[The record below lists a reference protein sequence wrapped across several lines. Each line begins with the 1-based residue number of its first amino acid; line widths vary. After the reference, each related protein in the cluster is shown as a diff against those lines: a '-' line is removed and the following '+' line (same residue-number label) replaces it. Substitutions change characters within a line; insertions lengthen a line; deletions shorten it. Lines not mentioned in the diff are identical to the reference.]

1 MANDIKGITVK
12 IGADTTDLSKAMSSA
27 NRSITTTQKQ
37 LNEVQKALKLDP
49 SNTEL
54 LAQKYRLL
62 TEKADETRKKLQTL
76 KDAQSQVE
84 EQYQNGEIDQ
94 GKYDAFRRELITT
107 ENQLKELEKDV
118 ARSNVTINSFGEKM
132 KETGGKLT
140 AAGKAVMPV
149 SAAVAGIGTAA
160 AVSAVNFEDAMA
172 KVSTIADTTEVPLD
186 ELRSQILALSS
197 QTGISAN
204 EIADNVY
211 NAISAGQK
219 TGDAVN
225 FVTNSTKL
233 AKAGFADAG
242 AALDVLTTILNA
254 YGMEA
259 SEVTN
264 VSDMLIQTQNL
275 GKTTVAELSSSMGK
289 VIPTAN
295 AYHVQ
300 LDQLCAGYAKMT
312 ANGVA
317 TAEST
322 TYMNSMLNELGKRG
336 TTVSD
341 ILKEKTGK
349 SFAELMENGASLADV
364 LSILKESADEQN
376 LSFGDL
382 WSSAEAGKAGLIL
395 LGDSAEDFN
404 STLAQM
410 RESTG
415 ATESAFEKLQTNSSK
430 INKAVNAVKNTFII
444 LGGVILDTFSPAI
457 DAVTGG
463 IQKLC
468 GWISSLPSGIQAIIV
483 VIGTLIA
490 AAGPLLV
497 VLGTL
502 MTSIGS
508 LAPKISTASTAVS
521 TFSAGLVLPLAP
533 IAAIAA
539 AVTAL
544 ILIIADLYKNNEDF
558 RNNIQII
565 WNSIKEIL
573 STVLTEIQTN
583 FSFVWDAVKVIV
595 ETALNLI
602 VATTQ
607 VFADALS
614 GNWENISSDI
624 TNIVTILKD
633 GILSLFTVLKDGIL
647 NLITN
652 VLYPKL
658 VSVWNTIKTAVLQKV
673 TEIKTNAV
681 NKFNELVTSLV
692 NMGSSFYNAGVNAFQ
707 NLWEGMKE
715 IWRSLKDWVTDTIN
729 WLKDKL
735 AFWRSA
741 NREMSD
747 DADGSHAGGLDY
759 VPFDGYKANVNVN
772 GNGNVNEK
780 GNGEGNENA
789 SQDGQPH
796 PFHPPS
802 VEEVRAYCENKGY
815 RISPERFMDYYTA
828 NGWRLGKSEMKDW
841 KAVVRN
847 WERKEAKQTENVS
860 GYCRQESGKGV
871 KGYGRCEGADAGSEK
886 YDGTVL

>member
-633 GILSLFTVLKDGIL
+633 GIL

-759 VPFDGYKANVNVN
+759 VPFDGYKAILH
-772 GNGNVNEK
+772 K
-780 GNGEGNENA
+780 GERVLTA
-789 SQDGQPH
+789 Q
-796 PFHPPS
+796 
-802 VEEVRAYCENKGY
+802 ENKTYQSNVTTKSGDTNVTVTQNFY
-815 RISPERFMDYYTA
+815 NSSENTA
-828 NGWRLGKSEMKDW
+828 
-841 KAVVRN
+841 
-847 WERKEAKQTENVS
+847 RKEQKELQRTFRKL
-860 GYCRQESGKGV
+860 GFTGV
-871 KGYGRCEGADAGSEK
+871 
-886 YDGTVL
+886 

>member
-1 MANDIKGITVK
+1 MANDIKGIIVR

-27 NRSITTTQKQ
+27 NRSISTTQKQ

-49 SNTEL
+49 SNTDL

-76 KDAQSQVE
+76 KDAQEQVE
-84 EQYQNGEIDQ
+84 EQYRNGEIDQ
-94 GKYDAFRRELITT
+94 GKYDAFRRELIST
-107 ENQLKELEKDV
+107 ENQLKKLEKE
-118 ARSNVTINSFGEKM
+118 AAKSNAAINSFGEKM
-132 KETGGKLT
+132 KDIGGKLT
-140 AAGKAVMPV
+140 AAGKTIMPL
-149 SAAVAGIGTAA
+149 SAAVVGIGTAA
-160 AVSAVNFEDAMA
+160 AVSAVDFEDAMA

-186 ELRSQILALSS
+186 ELRSQILSLSS
-197 QTGISAN
+197 QTGISAS

-242 AALDVLTTILNA
+242 AALDVLTTILSA

-300 LDQLCAGYAKMT
+300 LDQLCTGYAKMT

-322 TYMNSMLNELGKRG
+322 TYMNSMLNELGKSG

-341 ILKEKTGK
+341 ILKDKTGK
-349 SFAELMENGASLADV
+349 SFAELMEDGHSLADV
-364 LSILKESADEQN
+364 LSILKDSADEQN

-395 LGDSAEDFN
+395 LGESADDFN
-404 STLAQM
+404 TTLTQM
-410 RESTG
+410 RESSG
-415 ATESAFEKLQTNSSK
+415 ATDSAFEKLQTNSFK
-430 INKAVNAVKNTFII
+430 
-444 LGGVILDTFSPAI
+444 
-457 DAVTGG
+457 

-468 GWISSLPSGIQAIIV
+468 NWISSLPMGIQTIIV

-490 AAGPLLV
+490 SAGPLLV

-508 LAPKISTASTAVS
+508 LAPMFSTAVTAVS
-521 TFSAGLVLPLAP
+521 AFSAGLALPIAP

-602 VATTQ
+602 VVATQ
-607 VFADALS
+607 FFADVLS
-614 GNWENISSDI
+614 GNWKNISGDI
-624 TNIVTILKD
+624 TNIVTVLKD

-658 VSVWNTIKTAVLQKV
+658 VSVWNTIKTAVL
-673 TEIKTNAV
+673 
-681 NKFNELVTSLV
+681 
-692 NMGSSFYNAGVNAFQ
+692 MY
-707 NLWEGMKE
+707 
-715 IWRSLKDWVTDTIN
+715 
-729 WLKDKL
+729 
-735 AFWRSA
+735 
-741 NREMSD
+741 
-747 DADGSHAGGLDY
+747 
-759 VPFDGYKANVNVN
+759 
-772 GNGNVNEK
+772 
-780 GNGEGNENA
+780 
-789 SQDGQPH
+789 
-796 PFHPPS
+796 
-802 VEEVRAYCENKGY
+802 
-815 RISPERFMDYYTA
+815 SP
-828 NGWRLGKSEMKDW
+828 LLSI
-841 KAVVRN
+841 
-847 WERKEAKQTENVS
+847 
-860 GYCRQESGKGV
+860 
-871 KGYGRCEGADAGSEK
+871 AGSRTRGRTNMK
-886 YDGTVL
+886 TA

>member
-759 VPFDGYKANVNVN
+759 VPFDGYKAILH
-772 GNGNVNEK
+772 K
-780 GNGEGNENA
+780 GERVLTA
-789 SQDGQPH
+789 Q
-796 PFHPPS
+796 
-802 VEEVRAYCENKGY
+802 ENKTYQSNVTTKSGDTNVTVTQNFY
-815 RISPERFMDYYTA
+815 NSSENTA
-828 NGWRLGKSEMKDW
+828 
-841 KAVVRN
+841 
-847 WERKEAKQTENVS
+847 RKEQKELQRTFRKL
-860 GYCRQESGKGV
+860 GFTGV
-871 KGYGRCEGADAGSEK
+871 
-886 YDGTVL
+886 

>member
-27 NRSITTTQKQ
+27 NRSISTTQKQ
-37 LNEVQKALKLDP
+37 LNEIQRALKLDL
-49 SNTEL
+49 SNAEL
-54 LAQKYRLL
+54 LSQKYRLL

-76 KDAQSQVE
+76 KDAQEQVE
-84 EQYQNGEIDQ
+84 EQYRNGEIDQ
-94 GKYDAFRRELITT
+94 GKYEAFRRELIST
-107 ENQLKELEKDV
+107 ENQLKKLEKE
-118 ARSNVTINSFGEKM
+118 AAKSNAAINSFGEKM
-132 KETGGKLT
+132 KDTGGKLT
-140 AAGKAVMPV
+140 AAGKTIMPL
-149 SAAVAGIGTAA
+149 SAAVVGIGTAA
-160 AVSAVNFEDAMA
+160 AVSAVDFEDAMA
-172 KVSTIADTTEVPLD
+172 KVSTIADTTEIPLD
-186 ELRSQILALSS
+186 ELRSQILYLSS

-242 AALDVLTTILNA
+242 AALDVLTTILNS

-322 TYMNSMLNELGKRG
+322 TYMNSMLNELGKSG

-364 LSILKESADEQN
+364 LSVLKDSADEQN

-395 LGDSAEDFN
+395 LGDSADDFN
-404 STLAQM
+404 ATLVQM

-415 ATESAFEKLQTNSSK
+415 ATDSAFEKLQTNSTK
-430 INKAVNAVKNTFII
+430 INKAVNAVKNTFIV
-444 LGGVILDTFSPAI
+444 LGGVILDTFSPVI

-468 GWISSLPSGIQAIIV
+468 RWISSLPIGIQTIIV

-508 LAPKISTASTAVS
+508 LAPLLSTAVTAIS
-521 TFSAGLVLPLAP
+521 AFSAGLALPLAP

-539 AVTAL
+539 AVAAL
-544 ILIIADLYKNNEDF
+544 ILIIVDLYKNNEDF

-565 WNSIKEIL
+565 WNSIKDFL
-573 STVLTEIQTN
+573 SAVLAEIQTT
-583 FSFVWDAVKVIV
+583 FSFVWNAVKVIV

-602 VATTQ
+602 VAATQ
-607 VFADALS
+607 LFADIFS

-633 GILSLFTVLKDGIL
+633 GIISLFTVLKDGIL

-652 VLYPKL
+652 ILYPKL
-658 VSVWNTIKTAVLQKV
+658 VSIWNTIKTAVLQKV
-673 TEIKTNAV
+673 TEIKTNAI

-692 NMGSSFYNAGVNAFQ
+692 NMGYSFYNAGCNAFSS
-707 NLWEGMKE
+707 LWNGMKE

-741 NREMSD
+741 NEEMND
-747 DADGSHAGGLDY
+747 GADGSHAGGLDY
-759 VPFDGYKANVNVN
+759 VPFDGYKAILH
-772 GNGNVNEK
+772 K
-780 GNGEGNENA
+780 GERVLTA
-789 SQDGQPH
+789 Q
-796 PFHPPS
+796 
-802 VEEVRAYCENKGY
+802 ENKPI
-815 RISPERFMDYYTA
+815 RTILQIKMVIPMFP
-828 NGWRLGKSEMKDW
+828 
-841 KAVVRN
+841 
-847 WERKEAKQTENVS
+847 
-860 GYCRQESGKGV
+860 
-871 KGYGRCEGADAGSEK
+871 
-886 YDGTVL
+886 

>member
-27 NRSITTTQKQ
+27 NRSISTTQKQ

-242 AALDVLTTILNA
+242 SALDVLTTILNA

-300 LDQLCAGYAKMT
+300 LDQLCTGYAKMT

-322 TYMNSMLNELGKRG
+322 TYMNSMLNELGKSG

-364 LSILKESADEQN
+364 LSILKDSADEQN

-395 LGDSAEDFN
+395 LGDSADDFN
-404 STLAQM
+404 ATLAQM

-415 ATESAFEKLQTNSSK
+415 AAESAFEKLQTNSSK

-457 DAVTGG
+457 NAVTIS
-463 IQKLC
+463 IQRLC
-468 GWISSLPSGIQAIIV
+468 EWVSSLPTGIQTVIV

-490 AAGPLLV
+490 ATGPLLV

-508 LAPKISTASTAVS
+508 LAPLFSTAVTAIS
-521 TFSAGLVLPLAP
+521 AFSAGLALPLAP

-602 VATTQ
+602 VAATQ
-607 VFADALS
+607 LFADIFS
-614 GNWENISSDI
+614 GNWENIGSDI
-624 TNIVTILKD
+624 TNIVTVLKD

-692 NMGSSFYNAGVNAFQ
+692 NMGSSFYNAGCNAFQ

-729 WLKDKL
+729 WLKEKL

-759 VPFDGYKANVNVN
+759 VPFDGYKAILH
-772 GNGNVNEK
+772 K
-780 GNGEGNENA
+780 GERVLTA
-789 SQDGQPH
+789 Q
-796 PFHPPS
+796 
-802 VEEVRAYCENKGY
+802 ENKTYQNNTTNKSGDTNVSVTQNFY
-815 RISPERFMDYYTA
+815 NSSENTA
-828 NGWRLGKSEMKDW
+828 
-841 KAVVRN
+841 
-847 WERKEAKQTENVS
+847 RKEQKELQRTLRKL
-860 GYCRQESGKGV
+860 GFTGV
-871 KGYGRCEGADAGSEK
+871 
-886 YDGTVL
+886 

>member
-27 NRSITTTQKQ
+27 NRSISTTQKQ

-54 LAQKYRLL
+54 LTQKYRLL

-76 KDAQSQVE
+76 KDVQSQVE

-322 TYMNSMLNELGKRG
+322 TYMNSMLNELGKSG

-349 SFAELMENGASLADV
+349 SFAELMEGGASLADV

-404 STLAQM
+404 DTLAQM

-415 ATESAFEKLQTNSSK
+415 ATDSAFEKLQTNSSK

-468 GWISSLPSGIQAIIV
+468 GWISSLPMGIQTIIV

-490 AAGPLLV
+490 AAGPLLIM
-497 VLGTL
+497 LGTL

-508 LAPKISTASTAVS
+508 LAPMISTASTAIS
-521 TFSAGLVLPLAP
+521 TFSAGLTWPLAP

-544 ILIIADLYKNNEDF
+544 ILIVADLYKNNEDF

-565 WNSIKEIL
+565 WNSIKDFFNRVL
-573 STVLTEIQTN
+573 SEIQTN
-583 FSFVWDAVKVIV
+583 FSFVWDALKVIV
-595 ETALNLI
+595 ETALNYI
-602 VATTQ
+602 VSITQ
-607 VFADALS
+607 LFADIFS
-614 GNWENISSDI
+614 GNWENIGSDI
-624 TNIVTILKD
+624 TNIVTVLKD

-658 VSVWNTIKTAVLQKV
+658 VSIWNTIKTAVLQKV
-673 TEIKTNAV
+673 TEIKTNAA
-681 NKFNELVTSLV
+681 SL
-692 NMGSSFYNAGVNAFQ
+692 
-707 NLWEGMKE
+707 
-715 IWRSLKDWVTDTIN
+715 TN
-729 WLKDKL
+729 WLL
-735 AFWRSA
+735 LS
-741 NREMSD
+741 
-747 DADGSHAGGLDY
+747 
-759 VPFDGYKANVNVN
+759 
-772 GNGNVNEK
+772 
-780 GNGEGNENA
+780 
-789 SQDGQPH
+789 
-796 PFHPPS
+796 
-802 VEEVRAYCENKGY
+802 
-815 RISPERFMDYYTA
+815 
-828 NGWRLGKSEMKDW
+828 
-841 KAVVRN
+841 
-847 WERKEAKQTENVS
+847 
-860 GYCRQESGKGV
+860 
-871 KGYGRCEGADAGSEK
+871 
-886 YDGTVL
+886 